1 MELKGL
7 LIENKAAILRKWFD
21 LILESYPSDTSTFL
35 KKQKNKFANPVGH
48 TISEGIE
55 GLFDGLLKEVNSDSD
70 RVSPF
75 LDNIIR
81 VRAIQEFTPS
91 EAIGFIFLLKKVIRE
106 SLQREIRE
114 HQMYDELLRLE
125 SRIDD
130 LVRSSFNVYMKCR
143 EQVYDLK
150 ANEVKKMTF
159 RLLQRAKLVKEIQE
173 D

>member
-7 LIENKAAILRKWFD
+7 LIEKKAAILSKWFD

-35 KKQKNKFANPVGH
+35 KKQKNQFANPVGH

-70 RVSPF
+70 GVSPF

-81 VRAIQEFTPS
+81 VRAIQDFTPS

-130 LVRSSFNVYMKCR
+130 LVRSAFNVYMKCR
-143 EQVYDLK
+143 EQVYELK

-159 RLLQRAKLVKEIQE
+159 RLLQRANLVKEIQE